1 MKKSNDINSD
11 QVNDM
16 GKKLKEYIKSLR
28 EFLESGKEI
37 SDVEGFKR
45 ELIRE
50 IQFWQHE
57 RFVHLIVTFLFA
69 IVTVAVLLVMIFQAS
84 IPLFLLF
91 IMLLVL
97 LVPYITHYFVLE
109 NGVQTL
115 YVIYE
120 EVCRRYMS
128 KDVPI
133 DCIPQGYGIK
143 IEKLK

>member
-1 MKKSNDINSD
+1 
-11 QVNDM
+11 M
-16 GKKLKEYIKSLR
+16 GNKLKVYIKTLR
-28 EFLESGKEI
+28 NFLESGKEI
-37 SDVEGFKR
+37 PDVEGFKR

-69 IVTVAVLLVMIFQAS
+69 IVTVAVLLVMIFAAS

-91 IMLLVL
+91 ILLLVL

-120 EVCRRYMS
+120 EVCRRYM
-128 KDVPI
+128 DQNVPI
-133 DCIPQGYGIK
+133 DCIPEEYGIK

>member
-1 MKKSNDINSD
+1 MYSSTRLDIHAHD
-11 QVNDM
+11 TDVRRIDID
-16 GKKLKEYIKSLR
+16 KVER
-28 EFLESGKEI
+28 FLESGQEI
-37 SDVEGFKR
+37 EDVEGFKR

-57 RFVHLIVTFLFA
+57 RFIHLIVTFMFA
-69 IVTVAVLLVMIFQAS
+69 IVTVAVLLVMIFKPM

-91 IMLLVL
+91 VL
-97 LVPYITHYFVLE
+97 LLCLLFPYITHYFVLE

-120 EVCRRYMS
+120 EVCRRYMDGS
-128 KDVPI
+128 IPK
-133 DCIPQGYGIK
+133 DCIPEEYGIK

>member
-1 MKKSNDINSD
+1 
-11 QVNDM
+11 M
-16 GKKLKEYIKSLR
+16 GNKLKAYIKGLR
-28 EFLESGKEI
+28 SFLESGQEI
-37 SDVEGFKR
+37 EDVESFKR

-69 IVTVAVLLVMIFQAS
+69 IVTVAVLLTIVFKATIA
-84 IPLFLLF
+84 LFVLF

-97 LVPYITHYFVLE
+97 LVPYIKHYFVLE

-120 EVCRRYMS
+120 EVCRRYMDKS
-128 KDVPI
+128 VPI
-133 DCIPQGYGIK
+133 ACIPEEYGIR